1 MNEYLKNIKY
11 RTLLNSDLIDSIGN
25 SLYDIVFVIYAST
38 VPNKSLAVSLASMAT
53 IVPALLSV
61 IIGVW
66 ADRASKKVNY
76 MILTRLSQALL
87 FMALAFLIG
96 LNKSFGLF
104 LVLLLINIISD
115 ILGNFGNGL
124 SLPLLQHSVAEKD
137 LNSAMGLYTA
147 SNTTIQ
153 LIFQAIG
160 ATLIVGFNY
169 NYPLFGL
176 INAVT
181 FSLAGLIIFAH
192 RQQLQVAES
201 QIKSLNTDNAESNS
215 SIKNSFNLLTRKKR
229 LLIIIILAVGINFLG
244 AAMIP
249 LINVSLLKYKALYFF
264 NYGYTVA
271 ELNILFS
278 VGTIL
283 GALFINDFF
292 KKSSIESLLSY
303 CSLSLL
309 LLALVL
315 IRHTSFWLL
324 AIIILITGYLA
335 GKINPRLSALIMT
348 IVPDTQLASTN
359 GLFQM
364 LVLIG
369 APIGQ
374 VLFLGIANG
383 FSPLYSW
390 ILFSIL
396 AVVLV
401 IITSFFKVK
410 LKRSISL
417 SVDE

>member
-271 ELNILFS
+271 GINILFS

-283 GALFINDFF
+283 GALFVNDFF

-309 LLALVL
+309 LAIVL

-369 APIGQ
+369 AHIGQ

>member
-271 ELNILFS
+271 GINILFS

-283 GALFINDFF
+283 GALFVNDFF

-309 LLALVL
+309 LAIVL

>member
-25 SLYDIVFVIYAST
+25 SLYDIVFFIYAST

-87 FMALAFLIG
+87 FMALTFLIG

-153 LIFQAIG
+153 VVFQAIG

-181 FSLAGLIIFAH
+181 FGLAGLIIFAH

-201 QIKSLNTDNAESNS
+201 QIKILNNDNTGSNS
-215 SIKNSFNLLTRKKR
+215 SLRNSFNLLTRKKR
-229 LLIIIILAVGINFLG
+229 LLIIIILAVCINFLE
-244 AAMIP
+244 
-249 LINVSLLKYKALYFF
+249 
-264 NYGYTVA
+264 TV
-271 ELNILFS
+271 
-278 VGTIL
+278 
-283 GALFINDFF
+283 
-292 KKSSIESLLSY
+292 KSF
-303 CSLSLL
+303 
-309 LLALVL
+309 V
-315 IRHTSFWLL
+315 
-324 AIIILITGYLA
+324 
-335 GKINPRLSALIMT
+335 
-348 IVPDTQLASTN
+348 
-359 GLFQM
+359 
-364 LVLIG
+364 
-369 APIGQ
+369 
-374 VLFLGIANG
+374 
-383 FSPLYSW
+383 
-390 ILFSIL
+390 
-396 AVVLV
+396 
-401 IITSFFKVK
+401 
-410 LKRSISL
+410 
-417 SVDE
+417 